1 MKEAFIGRCLNLHT
15 HAELFGGDELGS
27 HLPLLMKRF
36 FFFLLEICHII
47 SRSCVCSTELSSQ
60 GTLIL
65 CPTLACTQEVSLFFV
80 SPPWRN
86 SGNVADFLRTAKG

>member
-1 MKEAFIGRCLNLHT
+1 MLSFSEEMNLV
-15 HAELFGGDELGS
+15 LIFLS
-27 HLPLLMKRF
+27 LLMKKYF
-36 FFFLLEICHII
+36 SFLLDICRFI

-60 GTLIL
+60 GALIL
-65 CPTLACTQEVSLFFV
+65 CPTLACAQEVSLFFA